1 MGRNRFSI
9 RKMPPEDVQILEFN
23 HYQKS
28 DKALFVINA
37 DLECLIEKTDRCK
50 KNPENLSSTE
60 RGEHIPSSFSMS
72 TM

>member
-1 MGRNRFSI
+1 ML
-9 RKMPPEDVQILEFN
+9 PEDVQILEFN

-28 DKALFVINA
+28 DKVPFIIYT
-37 DLECLIEKTDRCK
+37 DLECFIEKIDRCK

-72 TM
+72 TI